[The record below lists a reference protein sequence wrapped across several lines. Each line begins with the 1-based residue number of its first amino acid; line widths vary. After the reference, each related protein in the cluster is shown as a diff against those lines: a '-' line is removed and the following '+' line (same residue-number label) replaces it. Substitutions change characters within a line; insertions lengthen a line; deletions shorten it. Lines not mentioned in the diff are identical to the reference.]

1 MTSEVELSDSAKR
14 PTGAPSTALINFSWL
29 VKLRW
34 AAVAG
39 QLATTFMAVAVW
51 KLEIPLGPLLTV
63 IGVTFGS
70 NVLFALWTRHGD
82 LIGEWTS
89 AYLMAFDVLLL
100 TVLLRLAGGASNP
113 FSTLYF
119 VHISLGALVL
129 RASWLWLIVGVSFV
143 GYSFLF
149 ITAPFD
155 SADAPALAAL
165 LKELV
170 EAKWIAFGLAVGV
183 SAYFVSRIRQALAAR
198 EEELE
203 RTREREARSEK
214 LASLATLSAGAAHEL
229 STPLSTIA
237 VAAKELERHIQKL
250 AIPGGG
256 LLEDTR
262 LIREQVDRCRAIL
275 TQMAADAGH
284 SLGELAEDLPV
295 KRLVELCLSG
305 LAGSERVTV
314 IPSPALEERMISVPP
329 GATAQALRGIVK
341 NGLDASPPDEPVMV
355 SLAERPAGL
364 AIVVKD
370 RGPGMPKEV
379 LARIGEPFFTTKE
392 PGRGMGLGIFLA
404 RAVAERVGGEL
415 SIHSEANKGTT
426 AEFCIP
432 VDGPRQGSARPFGG
446 PSLARSKR

>member
-1 MTSEVELSDSAKR
+1 MTSEVDPSDSAKR

-39 QLATTFMAVAVW
+39 QLATTFMAMAVW
-51 KLEIPLGPLLTV
+51 RLELPLGPLLTV
-63 IGVTFGS
+63 IGVTFLS
-70 NVLFALWTRHGD
+70 NVLFALWTQHGE

-89 AYLMAFDVLLL
+89 AILMAFDVVLL
-100 TVLLRLAGGASNP
+100 TALLHLAGGSANP

-119 VHISLGALVL
+119 VHIALGALVL
-129 RASWLWLIVGVSFV
+129 RAGWLWLIVVLSFV
-143 GYSFLF
+143 CYSLLF
-149 ITAPFD
+149 VTAPFD
-155 SADAPALAAL
+155 TADAAGLAAL
-165 LKELV
+165 LKEMV
-170 EAKWIAFGLAVGV
+170 EAKWLAFGLAAGV

-237 VAAKELERHIQKL
+237 VAAKELERQIQKL
-250 AIPGGG
+250 DIPGG

-284 SLGELAEDLPV
+284 SLGELAEELPV
-295 KRLVELCLSG
+295 KRLVELCLTG

-314 IPSPALEERMISVPP
+314 TPSPGLEDRIISVPP

-341 NGLDASPPDEPVMV
+341 NGLDASPPDRPVV
-355 SLAERPAGL
+355 LGLAERRAGI

-370 RGPGMPKEV
+370 RGQGMPKEV

-415 SIHSEANKGTT
+415 SIHSEANEGTT
-426 AEFCIP
+426 AELYIP
-432 VDGPRQGSARPFGG
+432 VDSPRQGPARVFGV
-446 PSLARSKR
+446 PALARSKK